1 MSEQKNE
8 KQGNVKNTK
17 KKRKESLILKYGSIA
32 FFEILTI
39 ISLFLWFTTRNIKL
53 LLNTFMMN
61 PSIIFWMQL

>member
-1 MSEQKNE
+1 MVIRTKRSVHMSEQKNE

-39 ISLFLWFTTRNIKL
+39 ISLFLWY
-53 LLNTFMMN
+53 N
-61 PSIIFWMQL
+61 PEY